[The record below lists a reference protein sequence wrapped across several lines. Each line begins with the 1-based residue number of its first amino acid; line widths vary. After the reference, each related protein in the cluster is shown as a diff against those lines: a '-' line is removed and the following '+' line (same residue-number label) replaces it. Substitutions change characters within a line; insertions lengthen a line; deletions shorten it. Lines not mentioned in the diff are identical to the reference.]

1 MKKIFLLCSIMLFC
15 GVHAAEQLIKIPFK
29 QDPPISIDGDIA
41 DWRDVK
47 CGVIALDGKKDLL
60 KYGNIKNPPE
70 KQDFSGKLYFCWKPQ
85 GLFVAAEVL
94 DDKFIQTASGRKC
107 YQGDH
112 VELFI
117 DPSSNSAMNIA
128 RTSSGDFRAK
138 PSIMPR
144 GKLFLDRSRL

>member
-1 MKKIFLLCSIMLFC
+1 MLFC

-70 KQDFSGKLYFCWKPQ
+70 KQIFRQISLVTGGFRPL
-85 GLFVAAEVL
+85 V
-94 DDKFIQTASGRKC
+94 
-107 YQGDH
+107 
-112 VELFI
+112 
-117 DPSSNSAMNIA
+117 
-128 RTSSGDFRAK
+128 TSHFPVVRA
-138 PSIMPR
+138 IN
-144 GKLFLDRSRL
+144 